1 MDYKLEPKEVFR
13 FFREISDIP
22 RCSGNEKAIA
32 DYLVAFAEERDLDY
46 YRDAKD
52 NLILRKE
59 GSFAYENEDPII
71 LQGHMDMVCE
81 KDENSCHNFEED
93 PIQWEVQGDLLTAK
107 GTTLGAD
114 DGIAVAMALAILDGD
129 YEHPPLEVLI
139 TTNEETDMSG
149 ALSLEADRLQGRH
162 LINIDS
168 EEEGILTV
176 GSAGGATIFATKEIE
191 REDREIE
198 VSKVEFSGLLGGH
211 SGMEIHR
218 NRGNIMKIM
227 AKFLEKVLENGGQ
240 LCEIHAGTVDNAIPK
255 NGYMLLHLPANSEE
269 IKDSL
274 LKEFQEVE
282 GSLGIVIEKSHRGA
296 PFSKELSQ
304 SILGILKETP
314 TGVHSFVNDSDLV
327 ESSNNLALIH
337 EKEGMIYLENSL
349 RSAKDGKLVEM
360 EKQMES
366 IAKKYNFCVE
376 IGSKYPAWEYVED
389 SKLRKKAERLYK
401 EMTGREFDTVVVH
414 AGLECGAIASKYPKI
429 DMISIGPNITGAHT
443 PKEDLSISS
452 TKRVFDF
459 ILALLKEK

>member
-46 YRDAKD
+46 YRDHKD
-52 NLILRKE
+52 NLIIRKE
-59 GSFAYENEDPII
+59 GSFEHENEDPII

-114 DGIAVAMALAILDGD
+114 DGIAIAMALAILDGN

-149 ALSLEADRLQGRH
+149 ALSLEADRLQGKH

-227 AKFLEKVLENGGQ
+227 AKFLEKVLENGGK
-240 LCEIHAGTVDNAIPK
+240 LSKIHAGTVDNAIPK
-255 NGYMLLHLPANSEE
+255 NGYMLLHLPGNGEE
-269 IKDSL
+269 IKESV

-282 GSLGIVIEKSHRGA
+282 GSLEIVIEKSHRGA

-360 EKQMES
+360 ENQMES
-366 IAKKYNFCVE
+366 IAKKYSFCVE

-389 SKLRKKAERLYK
+389 SKLRKRAERLYK